1 MNVSEKDDESL
12 DNKTEMTNFSEESRP
27 PKRINTAT
35 ATSTPLISSM
45 PPTSSLSLETS
56 KLAAASTPT
65 STPYVALQITDVIPM
80 KHVQNDQYVLA
91 LKWTKMPNSSSASST
106 STSSPNNIA
115 SPIVVENKPEL
126 LQAQNST
133 SSMPIVSEIDKNV
146 IPTTENPKT
155 ASAAAHLM
163 VNSTTTTHEKIVEQP
178 EQKQEQHRSTILVPR
193 GPPIKTVAE
202 KPEGPDGWAGYAPVN
217 TLPKLAPKP
226 KHGTS
231 ASSMYRHLSR
241 LGGNERTCDVCNKT
255 FSDR

>member
-1 MNVSEKDDESL
+1 MQIANVTSLAATESGTKLIEKLKETTNNSSEDDSLWIRDYKKVMNVSEKDDESL
-12 DNKTEMTNFSEESRP
+12 DNKTEMTNISEESRP

-115 SPIVVENKPEL
+115 SPIVVENKPKL
-126 LQAQNST
+126 LQPQNST

-155 ASAAAHLM
+155 VSPAAHLM

-193 GPPIKTVAE
+193 GPPIKTE
-202 KPEGPDGWAGYAPVN
+202 N
-217 TLPKLAPKP
+217 
-226 KHGTS
+226 
-231 ASSMYRHLSR
+231 ASQNIIMQ
-241 LGGNERTCDVCNKT
+241 
-255 FSDR
+255 